1 MELNE
6 IKDALE
12 GIKAQTETKSN
23 EVKTELKGKIEALE
37 AKMVSNEVI
46 DTLKA
51 DLKAI
56 QDHADALDVKL
67 KSRKE
72 TTEVKSFD
80 DALSVSLKDNF
91 EAVKNVRKG
100 AGAKL
105 EVKAVGDM
113 TIATNLTGGAVKT
126 YQAGLVMNPSQ
137 KINFTDLVPT
147 ISSSTGIYVVY
158 KENGAGEGSISTQTE
173 GGNKS
178 QRDYDFTEV
187 TYNAAYLS
195 GYTRFSKQMAQDLPF
210 LQSFLPDALRR
221 DYYKAENAQFYTALA
236 AAATASTT
244 AKTVDVEQVVDDLG
258 ALEAADYAANGI
270 VMNPKDWYSIALTK
284 PQDYSIPGIVM
295 FQNGMLTINGVPVY
309 KATWCPVDKYIIG
322 DWNNAKK
329 VAVDGLAVEFFEQ
342 DANNVT
348 TNKITA
354 RIEQRVV
361 LAIDDAKAFI
371 LGDFGNAV

>member
-1 MELNE
+1 MEINE

-12 GIKAQTETKSN
+12 GIKAQTETKST
-23 EVKTELKGKIEALE
+23 EVKTELKGLIDALE
-37 AKMVSNEVI
+37 AKMVGQEAI

-67 KSRKE
+67 QGQKSVE
-72 TTEVKSFD
+72 LKSYND
-80 DALSVSLKDNF
+80 VISNEIKSNF
-91 EAVKNVRKG
+91 EVIKNVRKG

-126 YQAGLVMNPSQ
+126 YQAGVVMNPGQ
-137 KINFTDLVPT
+137 KINFSDLVPT
-147 ISSSTGIYVVY
+147 ISSATGIYIVY
-158 KENGAGEGSISTQTE
+158 KENGAGEGSISNQTE

-187 TYNAAYLS
+187 TYNASYLS
-195 GYTRFSKQMAQDLPF
+195 GYTRFSKQMSQDLPF

-221 DYYKAENAQFYTALA
+221 DYLKAENSQFYTALA

-244 AKTVDVEQVVDDLG
+244 AKTVDIEQVVDDLG
-258 ALEAADYAANGI
+258 ALEAADYEANGI

-284 PQDYSIPGIVM
+284 PADYSLPGVVM
-295 FQNGMLTINGVPVY
+295 FQNGVLTINGVPVY

-342 DANNVT
+342 DGNNVT
-348 TNKITA
+348 QNKITA

-371 LGDFGNAV
+371 LGDFGNVA

>member
-1 MELNE
+1 MEINE

-12 GIKAQTETKSN
+12 GIKAQTETKST
-23 EVKTELKGKIEALE
+23 EVKNELKGLIDALE
-37 AKMVSNEVI
+37 SKMVGQEAI

-56 QDHADALDVKL
+56 QEHADALDVKL
-67 KSRKE
+67 QGQKNVELKSYNDVIANEIK
-72 TTEVKSFD
+72 TNYEVI
-80 DALSVSLKDNF
+80 
-91 EAVKNVRKG
+91 KNVRKG

-126 YQAGLVMNPSQ
+126 YQAGVVMNPGQ
-137 KINFTDLVPT
+137 KINFSDLVPT
-147 ISSSTGIYVVY
+147 ISSATGIYIVY

-187 TYNAAYLS
+187 TYNASYLS

-221 DYYKAENAQFYTALA
+221 DYLKAENAQFFTALT

-244 AKTVDVEQVVDDLG
+244 TKTIDVEQLVDDLG
-258 ALEAADYAANGI
+258 ALEAADYEANGI
-270 VMNPKDWYSIALTK
+270 VLNPKDWYTIALTK
-284 PQDYSIPGIVM
+284 PADYSLPGVVM
-295 FQNGMLTINGVPVY
+295 FQNGVLTINGVPVY
-309 KATWCPVDKYIIG
+309 KATWCTVNKYIIG

-342 DANNVT
+342 DGNNVT
-348 TNKITA
+348 QNKITA

-371 LGDFGNAV
+371 YGDFGVAH

>member
-12 GIKAQTETKSN
+12 GIKAQTETKST
-23 EVKTELKGKIEALE
+23 EVKNELKGLIDALE
-37 AKMVSNEVI
+37 AKMVGQEAI
-46 DTLKA
+46 DTFKA

-67 KSRKE
+67 QGQKNVELKSYNDVIANEIKSNY
-72 TTEVKSFD
+72 EVI
-80 DALSVSLKDNF
+80 
-91 EAVKNVRKG
+91 KNVRKG
-100 AGAKL
+100 AGAKF

-126 YQAGLVMNPSQ
+126 YQAGVVMNPSQ
-137 KINFTDLVPT
+137 KINFSDLVPT
-147 ISSSTGIYVVY
+147 ISSATGIYIVY

-187 TYNAAYLS
+187 TYNASYLS

-210 LQSFLPDALRR
+210 LQSFLPDALKR
-221 DYYKAENAQFYTALA
+221 DYLKAENAQFYTALA

-244 AKTVDVEQVVDDLG
+244 AKTVDIEQVVDDLG
-258 ALEAADYAANGI
+258 ALEAADYEANGI

-284 PQDYSIPGIVM
+284 PADYSLPGVVM
-295 FQNGMLTINGVPVY
+295 FQNGVLTINGVPVY

-329 VAVDGLAVEFFEQ
+329 VAVDGLAFEFFEQ
-342 DANNVT
+342 DGNNVT
-348 TNKITA
+348 QNKITA

-371 LGDFGNAV
+371 LGDFGNVA